1 MRLGQFCENFENT
14 RENLSLIL
22 LGLMRL
28 HILSEFV
35 RAEINIG
42 AKALGMSQLLE
53 RYIDL
58 LLKVEVAPQTTGH

>member
-28 HILSEFV
+28 HIQMQLFC
-35 RAEINIG
+35 II
-42 AKALGMSQLLE
+42 LGRVAHDWYPE
-53 RYIDL
+53 GPYIT
-58 LLKVEVAPQTTGH
+58 KRTIVT